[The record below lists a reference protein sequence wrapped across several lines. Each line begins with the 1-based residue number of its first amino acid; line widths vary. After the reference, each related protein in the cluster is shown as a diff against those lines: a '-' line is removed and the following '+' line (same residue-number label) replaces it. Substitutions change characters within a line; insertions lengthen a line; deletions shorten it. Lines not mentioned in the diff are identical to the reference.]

1 MDRLEMDSI
10 LMEKMGYG
18 IHYGKYKADHPHT
31 EELAHFLQGKPEE
44 KKSCAFCGKEF
55 KSNDRRKIYCN
66 DDCKV
71 RAREKRKQD
80 NKRANMKC
88 VVCGKWLEGKRK
100 VYCSDECY
108 YSRYAQNA
116 YQQRHRQKKK

>member
-1 MDRLEMDSI
+1 MDRLEMDSV

-18 IHYGKYKADHPHT
+18 IHYGKYKADHPRT

-44 KKSCAFCGKEF
+44 KKSCAFCGREF

-71 RAREKRKQD
+71 RAREKRKQES
-80 NKRANMKC
+80 KRAKMKC
-88 VVCGKWLEGKRK
+88 VVCGKRLDGKRK

-108 YSRYAQNA
+108 FDRSKQLYSKR
-116 YQQRHRQKKK
+116 RQEKLK